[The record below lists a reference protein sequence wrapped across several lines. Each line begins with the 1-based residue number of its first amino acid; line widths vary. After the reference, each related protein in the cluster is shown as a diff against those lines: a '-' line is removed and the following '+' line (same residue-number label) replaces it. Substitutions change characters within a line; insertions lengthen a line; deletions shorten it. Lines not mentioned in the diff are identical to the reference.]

1 MSNSGIQPVG
11 GRLERTTRVALRLP
25 SSLVAK
31 LDEHAERMRRAQPGV
46 EVSRTDVVRFLLTCA
61 IAQLEPPRSRSR
73 ARPAKSRSTRSE
85 D

>member
-1 MSNSGIQPVG
+1 
-11 GRLERTTRVALRLP
+11 LERTTRVALRLP

-61 IAQLEPPRSRSR
+61 ITQLEPTRSRSR
-73 ARPAKSRSTRSE
+73 SRPSATKSRSTRSH